1 MDTQEFGH
9 LRRQDRHKHRIEYK
23 STSCSDSMPVNTGL
37 ASQFESDCSS
47 LTKFKDLVKLV
58 KYVLN
63 LKKIYIAIAML
74 CIMKY

>member
-63 LKKIYIAIAML
+63 FLKIYIAIAML

>member
-9 LRRQDRHKHRIEYK
+9 LPRQDRHKHRIEYN

-37 ASQFESDCSS
+37 APQFESDCSS

-63 LKKIYIAIAML
+63 FLKKNIAIAML

>member
-9 LRRQDRHKHRIEYK
+9 LRRQDRHKHRIEYNR
-23 STSCSDSMPVNTGL
+23 TSCSDSMPVNTGL
-37 ASQFESDCSS
+37 ASQFEIDCSS

-63 LKKIYIAIAML
+63 F
-74 CIMKY
+74 

>member
-9 LRRQDRHKHRIEYK
+9 LRRQDRHKHRIKYK
-23 STSCSDSMPVNTGL
+23 STSCSDSMPVNMGL

-63 LKKIYIAIAML
+63 F
-74 CIMKY
+74 